1 MFGGDEPPAEAP
13 SPRTTIVG
21 GRPPERTGAAP
32 PVPTGIQRLLRL
44 ASVDGRFRQELLERR
59 SAVAS
64 AAEVPLTTSERAI
77 LDTVPTAHLEAMIGG
92 LPPPPADRR
101 EFLRGT
107 AASAVLLLGGAA
119 LGTSCREVPRP
130 EPVPVTGIRPD
141 IPREPSPPAQT
152 PPPDGAAPVPRPRPV
167 VKGIRPDLPPSREGD
182 E

>member
-1 MFGGDEPPAEAP
+1 MFGSDEPPAEPP

-32 PVPTGIQRLLRL
+32 PVPSGIQRLLRL
-44 ASVDGRFRQELLERR
+44 ASVDDPFRQELLQQRGEI
-59 SAVAS
+59 AS
-64 AAEVPLTTSERAI
+64 AAGVDLTPSERAI
-77 LDTVPTAHLEAMIGG
+77 LESVPAAHLEAMIAG

-119 LGTSCREVPRP
+119 LGTSCREVTRP
-130 EPVPVTGIRPD
+130 EPEIVRGIRPD
-141 IPREPSPPAQT
+141 IRREPFPPAET
-152 PPPDGAAPVPRPRPV
+152 PPADGAAPAPRPRPV